1 MNSFFSVIVERQTAE
16 TIERRAVLRPT
27 ILRSFFYKRGSV
39 FSSGV
44 KTIATFEP
52 YHWIVPYCIVH
63 ITYSVSAS
71 FFFLT
76 VASIQRL
83 YNGEWNENF
92 LLTATVHVHIY
103 VYAYTC
109 ICTRTC
115 MHITDIHEYTWMYTY
130 MYTVGDVHVCMCTY
144 NYNNIIMK

>member
-71 FFFLT
+71 FFFFDCRVHST
-76 VASIQRL
+76 IVQRRMERKL
-83 YNGEWNENF
+83 FIDRYC
-92 LLTATVHVHIY
+92 TCTYICVCIY
-103 VYAYTC
+103 MY
-109 ICTRTC
+109 
-115 MHITDIHEYTWMYTY
+115 MYTY
-130 MYTVGDVHVCMCTY
+130 MYAY
-144 NYNNIIMK
+144 NRYS